1 MIISPLGLE
10 VTEEVPLLPQHYFEI
25 LFINHIIS
33 KAMSLAP
40 FQVLTIV
47 TKIEFGFIYLLI
59 KV

>member
-40 FQVLTIV
+40 SQVLTIV
-47 TKIEFGFIYLLI
+47 TKIKFGFIYLLI